1 MKRNLHRR
9 AVLQAGLALCAGA
22 LAPRSYAC
30 EFCASTL
37 RIVHP
42 WTRATGPNDN
52 FAVLSM
58 IFDEVTETDRLIGV
72 ETPVA
77 EGAEMGGAG
86 ARRDVS
92 FVIPEG
98 RTSVFSELG
107 TYLRLLRLRHPLEVG
122 RTYPLNLTFE
132 KGGLVIASFDVDFE
146 HAH

>member
-1 MKRNLHRR
+1 MTSNLHRR
-9 AVLQAGLALCAGA
+9 TVLQAGLALCAGV
-22 LAPRSYAC
+22 LAPRASAC

-42 WTRATGPNDN
+42 WTRATGPNDR

-58 IFDEVTETDRLIGV
+58 VFDEVTETDRLVGV

-77 EGAEMGGAG
+77 ERAELGGAG

-92 FVIPEG
+92 FVIPAG
-98 RTSVFSELG
+98 RTTTFGETG
-107 TYLRLLRLRHPLEVG
+107 THLRLLRLKHPLEVG

-146 HAH
+146 HAE